1 MIGLGWLK
9 PLLDIVAGFI
19 GIRRDTL
26 NRKNSPEIIAN
37 EKAKDEVKSED
48 EINALI
54 TKAEQGDK
62 KSLEELRKEA
72 SE

>member
-1 MIGLGWLK
+1 MWGTIIAAVTSAIAS
-9 PLLDIVAGFI
+9 LL

-37 EKAKDEVKSED
+37 EKAKDEVKMED
-48 EINALI
+48 HDREIIANAS
-54 TKAEQGDK
+54 KGDA
-62 KSLEELRKEA
+62 KSLEQLRREA